1 MMMSEGIVLGHF
13 ISSQG
18 IQVDPSK
25 IQVIKNL
32 PTPKTQTDIRSFLGH
47 AGYYRRFIKNFSK
60 IASPLFVLL
69 MKNAEFKW
77 TNQCEEAF
85 RTLKHKVSTA
95 PILRGPDWTLP
106 FHISSDASDTA
117 IGAVLGQE
125 EDHLPYAIY
134 FISKNMSP
142 VELNYTVTEKEFLA
156 VIYAI
161 NKFRH
166 YITSYST
173 FVHTD
178 HLAIKYLMNKPI
190 TNARVTRWL
199 LLLQEFDI
207 TIVDRP
213 GKENVVADF
222 LSRLTV
228 NDDNPVDDSFPD
240 EYLFAV
246 SAHSPWYADIAN
258 YLVAGKLPS
267 HLSYREKKRIV
278 HQSARYSWIGGYLFN
293 TEPDQEIRRCVRE
306 DEVYDILKACHDDP
320 CGGHFADKRTA
331 YKILRMGYYW
341 PSIFKDAKKYVKAC
355 DSCQRVGQ
363 PNHRDEIPL
372 NPQVVLEPFDRWAL
386 DFIGPINPPSNQK
399 VYILVCTDYMTKWV
413 EAKALHRATEEAV
426 IKFLFTDIFTRFGM
440 PRELVTDGGPPFS
453 SHGFKATLQKYHIQQ
468 RMTTPYHPQANGQ
481 VESTNKVIEAILTK
495 TVKENRKDWSN
506 RLLEALWA
514 YRTTWRNTTKFSP
527 YELVYG
533 KIVVFPVEFEIK
545 TLRTALSANLDL
557 TDAQTARLQ
566 QLNELEEKRLDAIQQ
581 TTVIQ
586 QQRSQWHDKNIKN
599 KQFQKGNWTLL
610 YDSQFKEFQGKL
622 RTRWLGPYEVD
633 TIFPNGT
640 VRLLTIDDSRTPLLV
655 NGHRLRLYQK
665 PISREDFKATCMVDA
680 HFLFMEGVST
690 PTNN

>member
-25 IQVIKNL
+25 IQVIKDL
-32 PTPKTQTDIRSFLGH
+32 PTPKTQTEVRSFLGH
-47 AGYYRRFIKNFSK
+47 DGYYRRFIKNFSK

-77 TNQCEEAF
+77 TNFCQEAF
-85 RTLKHKVSTA
+85 NTLKHQLSTA

-125 EDHLPYAIY
+125 ENHPPYTIY
-134 FISKNMSP
+134 FISKNMTP
-142 VELNYTVTEKEFLA
+142 AELNYTVTENEFLA

-166 YITSYST
+166 YITGYST
-173 FVHTD
+173 FVHTN
-178 HLAIKYLMNKPI
+178 HSAIKYLMNKRI

-222 LSRLTV
+222 LSQLTH
-228 NDDNPVDDSFPD
+228 DDDTPIDDSFPD

-258 YLVAGKLPS
+258 YLVAGKLPP
-267 HLSYREKKRIV
+267 HLFYREKKSII
-278 HQSARYSWIGGYLFN
+278 HQSAQYSWISGYLFH
-293 TEPDQEIRRCVRE
+293 TGADQEIRRCIRE
-306 DEVYDILKACHDDP
+306 DEVYDLLKACHDGP
-320 CGGHFADKRTA
+320 CGGHFADKRTTH
-331 YKILRMGYYW
+331 KILRMGYYW
-341 PSIFKDAKKYVKAC
+341 PSLFKDAKKYVQVC

-372 NPQVVLEPFDRWAL
+372 NPQIVLESFERWAL

-399 VYILVCTDYMTKWV
+399 VYIVVCTDYMTKWV

-426 IKFLFTDIFTRFGM
+426 IDFLFKDIFTRFGV
-440 PRELVTDGGPPFS
+440 PRELVTDGGLPFT

-468 RMTTPYHPQANGQ
+468 RMTTTYHPQANGQ
-481 VESTNKVIEAILTK
+481 VESKNKVIEAILTK
-495 TVKENRKDWSN
+495 TMKENRKDWSY
-506 RLLEALWA
+506 RLPEALWA
-514 YRTTWRNTTKFSP
+514 YRTTWRNTTRFSP

-533 KIVVFPVEFEIK
+533 KSVVFPVEFEIK
-545 TLRTALSANLDL
+545 TLRTVVVFNLNL
-557 TDAQTARLQ
+557 TGEQTARLQ

-581 TTVIQ
+581 TTIIQ
-586 QQRSQWHDKNIKN
+586 QQRSKWHDKNIKK
-599 KQFQKGNWTLL
+599 KQFQKGNWALL
-610 YDSQFKEFQGKL
+610 YDSRFKEFQGKL

-633 TIFPNGT
+633 TVFPNGT
-640 VRLLTIDDSRTPLLV
+640 VRLLTIDDSKTPLLV
-655 NGHRLRLYQK
+655 NGHRLRLY
-665 PISREDFKATCMVDA
+665 
-680 HFLFMEGVST
+680 
-690 PTNN
+690 